1 MAVDTVSPRSRRAI
15 LAATLGGLAGTVLVR
30 LGGPE
35 PARATNGGAI
45 ILGNS
50 PSGTLDGIGTNEA
63 SATTAISTTGG
74 TGFWATSPSGIGLV
88 GNSTSSIGV
97 FGSSNSSS
105 GVYGT
110 STSYVGVYGQSDGY
124 IGVFGSSSSTER
136 AGVAGHA
143 VSNSSGVEGYSGP
156 NTFPVAKAK
165 TGVFGLANLDKDS
178 RGVFGDSPA
187 GHGIHG
193 HSSTGWAGFFDGRVF
208 TNKYHE
214 LVEISTPSAPS
225 SNHARLFVRDN
236 GSGKTQLCVRFAT
249 GAVKV
254 LATES

>member
-15 LAATLGGLAGTVLVR
+15 LAASLGGLAGTVLAR

-35 PARATNGGAI
+35 SARATNGGAI

-63 SATTAISTTGG
+63 SSSTAIYTTGG
-74 TGFWATSPSGIGLV
+74 NGFKATSPSGIGV
-88 GNSTSSIGV
+88 WGSSTSNFGV
-97 FGSSNSSS
+97 FGA
-105 GVYGT
+105 
-110 STSYVGVYGQSDGY
+110 
-124 IGVFGSSSSTER
+124 SSSSP
-136 AGVAGHA
+136 GVAGQSFATDRAA
-143 VSNSSGVEGYSGP
+143 VTGDALAESTGVEGYSGP
-156 NTFPVAKAK
+156 HAFPAAKAQ
-165 TGVFGLANLDKDS
+165 TGVFGIADKDS
-178 RGVFGDSPA
+178 ASRGVYGESPA

-193 HSSTGWAGFFDGRVF
+193 RTTSGWAGYFDGRVL
-208 TNKYHE
+208 TTKYHE
-214 LVEISTPSAPS
+214 LVEVSTPSAPS

-236 GSGKTQLCVRFAT
+236 GSGKTQLCVRFPT